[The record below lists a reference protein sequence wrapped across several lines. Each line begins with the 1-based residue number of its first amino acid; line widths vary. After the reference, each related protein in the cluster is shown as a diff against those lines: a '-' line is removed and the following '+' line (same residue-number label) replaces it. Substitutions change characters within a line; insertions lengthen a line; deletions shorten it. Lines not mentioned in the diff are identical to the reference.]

1 MLTAAP
7 RKFKRR
13 DFTSNEMGFNQAMLR
28 YEVNRRSCC
37 PCEGMAACGEL
48 PEVVENKE
56 LNENVDWHA
65 ICTTGGAVAH
75 EGAHRPPAGN
85 GDIRGR
91 LMELFR
97 WWSQKSQQ
105 CPLVVFRGANMK
117 DNSRKTRFWTVLL
130 TVNSVTLLVPI
141 AFLIVVLLQA
151 EDDPLRLLAILATYG
166 TVFLLVIAD
175 TLSICCRYFL
185 DS

>member
-1 MLTAAP
+1 
-7 RKFKRR
+7 
-13 DFTSNEMGFNQAMLR
+13 
-28 YEVNRRSCC
+28 
-37 PCEGMAACGEL
+37 
-48 PEVVENKE
+48 
-56 LNENVDWHA
+56 
-65 ICTTGGAVAH
+65 
-75 EGAHRPPAGN
+75 
-85 GDIRGR
+85 
-91 LMELFR
+91 
-97 WWSQKSQQ
+97 
-105 CPLVVFRGANMK
+105 MK